1 MAGEPER
8 YDLVLSYRTN
18 LADVALMARRMPAAG
33 WTKRDISGE
42 VERNIDLRFLEKAT
56 GKSKADLTKW

>member
-18 LADVALMARRMPAAG
+18 LADVALMARRMHAAG

-42 VERNIDLRFLEKAT
+42 VERNIDLRVLEKAT